1 MPDRLPQEFFTRDS
15 VTVARALLGQRLVR
29 VMDDGTRLAGLI
41 VETEAYLGEKDKA
54 AHTFN
59 GRRTERN
66 ASMWLGGGFNY
77 VYFTYG
83 MHYCMNVVASTA
95 GHPVAVLLRGVEP
108 TEGIETMCRMRT
120 AKRRTKGTKSKS
132 RSGAQP
138 LRETNL
144 CSGPAKLCQ
153 AMAIDRS
160 LDGNNLVTSRQL
172 YIEKVR
178 NRAFPQRLIHEGP
191 RVGVDYAEEWAAE
204 PLRFYLRGNPHV
216 SRPQ

>member
-1 MPDRLPQEFFTRDS
+1 MPGRLPQEFFTRDS
-15 VTVARALLGQRLVR
+15 VAVARALLGQRLVR
-29 VMDDGTRLAGLI
+29 ILDDGTRLSGLI

-66 ASMWLGGGFNY
+66 ASMWLGGGFTY

-83 MHYCMNVVASTA
+83 MHHCMNVVASTA
-95 GHPVAVLLRGVEP
+95 EHPVAVLLRGLEP
-108 TEGIETMCRMRT
+108 TEGIETMRQMRT
-120 AKRRTKGTKSKS
+120 AKQRNKGKKSKS
-132 RSGAQP
+132 QTGTQL

-160 LDGNNLVTSRQL
+160 LDGNNLVTGRQL

-178 NRAFPQRLIHEGP
+178 SRAFPRQMIHAVP
-191 RVGVDYAEEWAAE
+191 RVGVDYAQEWAAK
-204 PLRFYLRGNPHV
+204 PLRFYLRGNPHI
-216 SRPQ
+216 SRP